1 MTDLYLL
8 IGGNQGDRLHLIQQA
23 TDLIRQRI
31 GSVAAF
37 SHLYETAPWGTFAP
51 DERPQNFLNQ
61 ALLVPTSLTPQQALA
76 EALDIEKALGRRRPV
91 SLIENGELGM
101 ENWDGKKEPE
111 ALSHLAETRRA
122 TSLHRTQITDH
133 RSQITDYRSQKTYTS
148 RPIDID
154 LIFYGQTILDTPSLT
169 LPHPRMHLRRFVLQP
184 LCDIAPNFIHP
195 IYKVTLLQLLNSCPD
210 TSSCSCL

>member
-37 SHLYETAPWGTFAP
+37 SHLYETAPWGTFVP

-61 ALLVPTSLTPQQALA
+61 ALLVHTSLSPQQALA
-76 EALDIEKALGRRRPV
+76 EALDIEKALGRLRPT
-91 SLIENGELGM
+91 SNEDNQIIRPSDYPISEYLNI
-101 ENWDGKKEPE
+101 
-111 ALSHLAETRRA
+111 ALSENLSNADEASAPHSPLPPTA
-122 TSLHRTQITDH
+122 
-133 RSQITDYRSQKTYTS
+133 SQPRLYSS

>member
-1 MTDLYLL
+1 MSDLYLL
-8 IGGNQGDRLHLIQQA
+8 IGGNQGDRLQLIQQA

-61 ALLVPTSLTPQQALA
+61 ALLVHTSLSPQQALA
-76 EALDIEKALGRRRPV
+76 EALDIEKALGRLRPT
-91 SLIENGELGM
+91 SLIENGEWRI
-101 ENWDGKKEPE
+101 ENGADAPSLNENGPAGGWSQ
-111 ALSHLAETRRA
+111 LSIINYQL
-122 TSLHRTQITDH
+122 SIY
-133 RSQITDYRSQKTYTS
+133 SS

-154 LIFYGQTILDTPSLT
+154 LIFYDGLILDTPELT

-184 LCDIAPNFIHP
+184 LSDIAPNLIHP
-195 IYKVTLLQLLNSCPD
+195 VYNKTIIQLLATCPD